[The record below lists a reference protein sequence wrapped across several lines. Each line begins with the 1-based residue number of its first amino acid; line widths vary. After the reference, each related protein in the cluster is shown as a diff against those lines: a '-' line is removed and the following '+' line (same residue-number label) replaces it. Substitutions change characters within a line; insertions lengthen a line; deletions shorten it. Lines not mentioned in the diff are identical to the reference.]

1 MSQTINA
8 ALVGYGFA
16 GQTFHAPFLTS
27 TPGLA
32 LRWVV
37 SRDAAKVQAEL
48 PGCRRRL
55 AGRGAGRQHG
65 RSGGDSDTQ
74 RYPCPIA
81 RQALLAGKHVVID
94 KPFALDLVEAEA
106 LVELAE
112 KQQRLLSIF
121 HNRRWDGGLPQRY
134 AACWQKGHW
143 ARSPV

>member
-48 PGCRRRL
+48 PGCRVGSLDEVL
-55 AGRGAGRQHG
+55 A
-65 RSGGDSDTQ
+65 DSTVDLVVIATPNDTHA
-74 RYPCPIA
+74 PTA
-81 RQALLAGKHVVID
+81 RQALPVSYTHLT
-94 KPFALDLVEAEA
+94 
-106 LVELAE
+106 
-112 KQQRLLSIF
+112 
-121 HNRRWDGGLPQRY
+121 LPTSLR
-134 AACWQKGHW
+134 
-143 ARSPV
+143 V